1 MVRTSR
7 RAANARTS
15 PFMMLMTL
23 LAGVALASVAP
34 AAHAQDSGD
43 ELRDY
48 LSANGLLNRGLYEL
62 AAAEYRKFL
71 AAHANH
77 EKAPVARY
85 GLGVCLFRTDK
96 HDEAIKELRPL
107 ADNGGFAFAAEVG
120 TILGQSYL
128 AKKEYVQA
136 AEAFERVAQR
146 FADHDL
152 GDDAAAGLAEA
163 LYLAGEHEKAAERCR
178 AFCSRWNESPLRE
191 RVRFFWGLAEMARG
205 DDAKAAVQFQQ
216 LLADH
221 REGPFA
227 DQATLLLAQCQHRAS
242 NLDQALRAYRDVLS
256 REGSRFVA
264 EALLGL
270 GTLLHQQGKPKEAG
284 ELLDQLLENFA
295 DSPQAPAARLAR
307 GRAWFDQSEYD
318 RAFGLFEQ
326 AARAGGELSDD
337 ADYWMAKCRLRQ
349 ERFDE
354 AAARLTKAIDAHGDS
369 PLMPEMRY
377 DRAVALV
384 RAGKD
389 ADAAVEALAEF
400 RSAYGE
406 HAMAADAL
414 HLLALT
420 EHQRKN
426 FDQSREHCRAFLD
439 AHPKHELAGRVRFL
453 QAENDFLAGKYD
465 AAIPVYEAYLSNQ
478 ANGPMAA
485 SARFRLGMAYFRTG
499 KLEQAEPMLSQAAQ
513 AASDDATF
521 RPALLA
527 LGDIYFERGDW
538 RQAERRLSEY
548 LRPDEKAPSADAALL
563 KLGLARQRQNNHDGA
578 IEAYDKLLTE
588 HAEGEAALQARFER
602 GQALVALGRP
612 QDAAPEFERV
622 LNDGG
627 DESRFAPFA
636 LNHLGAIA
644 LHRKNYEQAA
654 GHFDRVLAAN
664 PPEQIAADA
673 TFGRGQAHIAAR
685 RFDKA
690 EQDFRTVLEKHPE
703 HASVGQARA
712 QLAIALARQDR
723 YADAVKEIEQVER
736 AGWNG
741 VDAGLR
747 SALQY
752 EKAWCLRR
760 LDKSDD
766 AAGVY
771 RTLLTSGGAGE
782 LGIHATLE
790 LAEIEAAAKRY
801 KEAAELLRKLRSDLN
816 GRENAPADVRS
827 QGLYRLAVCEYELG
841 NLPEAAQ
848 LFGEFLDHFPD
859 SELAAS
865 AGFFCGEALFKTNR
879 HEQAAERLERVVQK
893 FPKDA
898 AHGPALLRLGEALA
912 ALQKW
917 ARSEK
922 AFTDYLERYAD
933 SEHWFQA
940 QFGVGWAREN
950 QGRFDEAK
958 KAYADVIARHK
969 GPTAARAQFQIGEC
983 LFAQEQYEQAAAE
996 LLKVD
1001 ILYAYPEWS
1010 AAALFEA
1017 GRCFEKLNRTAEA
1030 REQFKRLT
1038 EVYRETRWAN
1048 LANQRLA
1055 AMAADAP
1062 PGRATP

>member
-1 MVRTSR
+1 MFRTSR
-7 RAANARTS
+7 RAINART
-15 PFMMLMTL
+15 FFVL
-23 LAGVALASVAP
+23 LLIGLPIGLPASAAP
-34 AAHAQDSGD
+34 AQDGGD

-62 AAAEYRKFL
+62 ATAEYRKFL
-71 AAHANH
+71 GAHADH

-85 GLGVCLFRTDK
+85 GLGVCLFRTEK
-96 HDEAIKELRPL
+96 YDEAIKELRPL
-107 ADNGGFAFAAEVG
+107 ADNAGFAFAAEIG

-136 AEAFERVAQR
+136 AEAFERVAER

-178 AFCSRWNESPLRE
+178 AFCARWSDSPLRE

-205 DDAKAAVQFQQ
+205 DHAKAGVQFQQ

-221 REGPFA
+221 RDGPFA
-227 DQATLLLAQCQHRAS
+227 DQATLLLAQCQHRAG

-256 REGSRFVA
+256 RKESRFVA

-307 GRAWFDQSEYD
+307 GRAWFDQGEYD

-326 AARAGGELSDD
+326 VAKAGGEASGD
-337 ADYWMAKCRLRQ
+337 ADYWSGKCRLRQ
-349 ERFDE
+349 DRFDE
-354 AAARLTKAIDAHGDS
+354 AAARLTRAIEAHADS
-369 PLMPEMRY
+369 ELMPEMCY

-389 ADAAVEALAEF
+389 ADAAVKALTEF
-400 RSAYGE
+400 RARFGE

-420 EHQRKN
+420 EHQQKRYE
-426 FDQSREHCRAFLD
+426 QSRAQCEAFLKTY
-439 AHPKHELAGRVRFL
+439 PKHELAARVRFL
-453 QAENDFLAGKYD
+453 LGENDFLAGKYE
-465 AAIPVYEAYLSNQ
+465 AAIPAYEAFLS
-478 ANGPMAA
+478 APGNGPMAA
-485 SARFRLGMAYFRTG
+485 GARFRLGMAYFRTG
-499 KLEQAEPMLSQAAQ
+499 KLDQAEPILAEAARS
-513 AASDDATF
+513 AGDEPMF

-538 RQAERRLSEY
+538 PQAERRLNDY
-548 LRPDEKAPSADAALL
+548 LVADEKAPSADAALL
-563 KLGLARQRQNNHDGA
+563 KLGLARQRQHNHDGA
-578 IEAYDKLLTE
+578 IQAYDKLLSD
-588 HAEGEAALQARFER
+588 HPDGEPALQARFER
-602 GQALVALGRP
+602 GQALVALGRAP
-612 QDAAPEFERV
+612 DAAPEFERV
-622 LNDGG
+622 LETGG
-627 DESRFAPFA
+627 ADSRFAPFA

-644 LHRKNYEQAA
+644 LQRKEYAKAA
-654 GHFDRVLAAN
+654 EYFDRVLAAD

-673 TFGRGQAHIAAR
+673 TFGRGQAHIAAK

-690 EQDFRTVLEKHPE
+690 EADFRAVLEQHPG
-703 HASVGQARA
+703 HASATQARA

-723 YADAVKEIEQVER
+723 YADAVGQIEQVEGD
-736 AGWNG
+736 GWNG
-741 VDAGLR
+741 IDAGLR

-760 LDKSDD
+760 LDKSQD
-766 AAGVY
+766 AASVY
-771 RTLLTSGGAGE
+771 RTLLNDQGAGE
-782 LGIHATLE
+782 LGIHAMLE
-790 LAEIEAAAKRY
+790 LAEIEAGQKRY
-801 KEAAELLRKLRSDLN
+801 KEAAELLRRLRTDLN
-816 GRENAPADVRS
+816 GRDSPPADVRS

-841 NLPEAAQ
+841 NLPEAAK
-848 LFGEFLDHFPD
+848 LFGEFLDQSPD

-865 AGFFCGEALFKTNR
+865 AGFFCGEALFKTNQ
-879 HEQAAERLERVVQK
+879 HDKAAERLERVVQK
-893 FPKDA
+893 FPKDPA
-898 AHGPALLRLGEALA
+898 FGPALLRLGEALA

-917 ARSEK
+917 AKSEK
-922 AFTDYLERYAD
+922 AFTDYLERFGD

-958 KAYADVIARHK
+958 KAYGQVIEKHK

-983 LFAQEQYEQAAAE
+983 LFAQEQYERAAAE

-1017 GRCFEKLNRTAEA
+1017 GRCFEKLNRPGEA
-1030 REQFKRLT
+1030 REQFKRLA